1 MSVCCCFRHFA
12 GNFTGQNA
20 DVYQSTYEQELRDYG
35 YSQRERREQTSP
47 VGSDYRAESTASFSR
62 STSARQRSPS
72 YERHDS
78 YDERYYGD
86 CYRDTDSQADDRES
100 VWSQRSG
107 GGSSGRK
114 RDSHEKYDDR
124 YVVHKHLEDGSS
136 KDASAVHGFSPLG
149 SEHSHRSRDVKYRS
163 SHSKSPVSGRKD
175 KDRGSR
181 RGTTPPT
188 PTDDDFPLGGKG
200 SAHGGSGGGV
210 DPKEVKHKLLKIT
223 KHDKDAGMDVQ
234 MQDVCNN
241 VDTASKGAKATPS
254 VYRSSGDVRSQVGK
268 PRKRALDETE
278 SLAKKPCVRDR
289 AAISL
294 KVEEYISRQKKAF
307 EKKKLDQIARSDKT
321 NDVGDEP
328 TSVKTGDDSVAATE
342 AKHLPAARGDGA
354 DRTATC
360 NASSPSSKTSSEPD
374 VECES
379 VAGSDVL
386 NLEKE
391 KRQLLR
397 MLEQLDETGSV
408 SDEQGASVAALEL
421 EVSRHLKKPK
431 LDGVAGIEREP
442 SSLVMKLQR
451 DIAKLPSSTDSVETT
466 SQLVTDMIAV
476 SNSGDSGKHADY
488 SKFEPID
495 TTRSFR
501 KQMEARRRVEEQ
513 DGTAVRVA
521 DGGKREQKRTA
532 CKFNPPPPLK
542 HIECCDDEQV
552 PATDEYTSLAEVPA
566 EFKSKKR
573 RKSAAVPEV
582 DTFTKLK
589 RSYRT
594 RNANAMLSSG
604 DEGDEQ
610 SEKAEL
616 AAKQEKVLEDI
627 VTLLTEHKHRDQP
640 GKGELKSPHSS
651 RRESKNPPR
660 IIPDSVVIGGGG
672 DGKAESNGPQE
683 PRKMPRGRR
692 RGSPMS
698 LPLPRFAFETC
709 WSPRQSPK
717 HSVKP
722 SDLTGSPKERSPMGS
737 KINSPSFSPGC
748 QHSPTV
754 APQKT
759 LPSMPQPPSPAL
771 TPPPPPPPPVSRGT
785 TDTPLK
791 PQLSSTEGTALVSV
805 TRPLVVDT
813 GQGSVQ
819 GPVTQQLDVASPSP
833 AATVAAPPPLH
844 TAATQQAE
852 TVICQLSAV
861 SPSMADGR
869 TDTDD
874 TVEVKPSTPDEP
886 PTQLISESESTQ
898 DSVPAVSQENA
909 GAEPQPDTTSAPVTD
924 NDTKTVN
931 HKDHASVDKPEKAT
945 PSNVLSPKL
954 DSSDT
959 DLSELGSPNQP
970 SLEEQIRALDEKLSL
985 TAAAVHAVK
994 MPDTSALSL
1003 SDYRERFRVKR
1014 RTDAP
1019 LPPTTAVAMPPKPE
1033 PSDIA
1038 KSLLARNSIF
1048 DQDSKRLKQ
1057 INEKYEMRG
1066 VRGMSVDEPVR
1077 TSRDVTGL
1085 EYEALTTPVFGAIGR
1100 QSSAPGSTMQQVL
1113 PVSLARA
1120 MTQPKSAPPASS
1132 VGEKG
1137 FSYNGRT
1144 LGSPRVVAANS
1155 IAVETP
1161 YLQNATSS
1169 VHSSQQNSGPLT
1181 AFGAGV
1187 SAATAAKL
1195 KLSPASDSQDGK
1207 LVINLSPVSQ
1217 TGSSVTTC
1225 VSQKP
1230 AQSPVRPSEPTR
1242 LKPILCQTSGQ
1253 CVTSNSVTS
1262 NSQRWTDN
1270 PQKPPLVV
1278 PTTNPVAPGVNADV
1292 SKPKD
1297 PHASPSVTTSL
1308 KKPVR
1313 DFGESSHS
1321 KKDAPSVPKQK
1332 SVDEHTNVDK
1342 TKART
1347 KEVCD
1352 TPTKIAQKGG
1362 EAKNESTSSAKTSGE
1377 PANKKPKL
1385 QSDKK
1390 DKKHSSMSKSD
1401 DNPSSGSGSSK
1412 KCVSTTSA
1420 VSKPGSAVKCNKVV
1434 AKDNAKRADEKDRN
1448 REHGK
1453 HADKSKP
1460 HSSGLVKDKQQKSR
1474 DDSHEVVR
1482 QDSSGKDKRH
1492 SKPKERIEKEKDVA
1506 KSDRSETQKSA
1517 SVAERTE
1524 CKDAVKSVVSGD
1536 MTKLDRID
1544 HVKCESLPSD
1554 KPEHK
1559 PEHKPEQEDKT
1570 GPETDGAAS
1579 TRDQHKG
1586 VKLEKRDSKSKDRG
1600 SDGKHSKTSD
1610 GKPSKER
1617 TKEQHSG
1624 HDGKPKSKLNNK
1636 VVDKQKNRTGKPV
1649 DSAKDSRCS
1658 KGEKEK
1664 CGKERS
1670 ERDKDRKGDKGQQ
1683 RDREH
1688 SGNPKKATE
1697 TPSASKEKSDRSH
1710 HKVDDE
1716 KHTTSN
1722 PPEKTTEKPAEKS
1735 SKTSSSKTSDD
1746 RPDKANKSCR
1756 SEKSSKQLVSG
1767 SHSGAA
1773 DSASASARTSSS
1785 VCGSTSST
1793 GGAGAGGADG
1803 RGRHNDRRPSGTK
1816 ENRSGK
1822 SKPRDDRDE
1831 KSKLSRDSKQD
1842 KKSSSS
1848 LMSTTQHQE
1857 KTPKARVRRESKSC
1871 DENRELKQLHAE
1883 LNAEL
1888 IDEWSY
1894 CSMYDRLKRRSNKEK
1909 TEDGDGKK
1917 LSQVNVAVIHTPQ

>member
-1 MSVCCCFRHFA
+1 MNVCCCFRHFA
-12 GNFTGQNA
+12 GNFSGQNA

-47 VGSDYRAESTASFSR
+47 VGSDYRAESTTSFSR

-107 GGSSGRK
+107 GGSTGRK
-114 RDSHEKYDDR
+114 RDSHEKQYDDR
-124 YVVHKHLEDGSS
+124 YVMHKHFEDGSS

-149 SEHSHRSRDVKYRS
+149 SEHSQRSRDVKYRS

-200 SAHGGSGGGV
+200 SSHAGGGGV

-241 VDTASKGAKATPS
+241 VDVVSKSAKATPS

-268 PRKRALDETE
+268 PRKRALDETD

-321 NDVGDEP
+321 NDVGDELTP
-328 TSVKTGDDSVAATE
+328 VKIGDDSVAATD
-342 AKHLPAARGDGA
+342 AKHLPAARVDGT

-391 KRQLLR
+391 KRQLLK

-408 SDEQGASVAALEL
+408 SDEQGASVAALE
-421 EVSRHLKKPK
+421 VSRHLKKPK
-431 LDGVAGIEREP
+431 LDGVAGIERDP

-451 DIAKLPSSTDSVETT
+451 DIAKFPTSTDGIETT

-476 SNSGDSGKHADY
+476 SNSGDLEKHTDY

-501 KQMEARRRVEEQ
+501 KQMEARRRVEQQ
-513 DGTAVRVA
+513 DGTAVRVT

-627 VTLLTEHKHRDQP
+627 VTLLTEQKQRDQP

-722 SDLTGSPKERSPMGS
+722 SELTGSPKERSPMGS

-754 APQKT
+754 ALQKT
-759 LPSMPQPPSPAL
+759 VPSMPQPPSPAL
-771 TPPPPPPPPVSRGT
+771 TPPPPPPPPPSRGT

-791 PQLSSTEGTALVSV
+791 PQLSSTEGTALVSI

-813 GQGSVQ
+813 GQPLAQ
-819 GPVTQQLDVASPSP
+819 GPATQQLDVASPSP
-833 AATVAAPPPLH
+833 AATVAAPPPPPPLH
-844 TAATQQAE
+844 TASTQQAE
-852 TVICQLSAV
+852 TVVCQPPVV
-861 SPSMADGR
+861 SPSMADVR
-869 TDTDD
+869 TETDE
-874 TVEVKPSTPDEP
+874 TMEMKPSTPDEP
-886 PTQLISESESTQ
+886 LTQLVSESESTQ

-909 GAEPQPDTTSAPVTD
+909 SAELQQDTTSAPVTD

-931 HKDHASVDKPEKAT
+931 HKDHVSVDKPEEAT

-1100 QSSAPGSTMQQVL
+1100 QSSAPGLTMQQVM
-1113 PVSLARA
+1113 PVSIARA
-1120 MTQPKSAPPASS
+1120 MAQPKSAPPASS

-1155 IAVETP
+1155 IAVESP
-1161 YLQNATSS
+1161 YLQNATSI
-1169 VHSSQQNSGPLT
+1169 VHSSQQNTGPLT

-1217 TGSSVTTC
+1217 TGSCVTTC
-1225 VSQKP
+1225 VLQKP
-1230 AQSPVRPSEPTR
+1230 AQSPVRPSEPAR

-1270 PQKPPLVV
+1270 PQKPLTVA
-1278 PTTNPVAPGVNADV
+1278 PTTNPVAPCVNADV

-1297 PHASPSVTTSL
+1297 PLASPSVSTSQ

-1332 SVDEHTNVDK
+1332 SADEHTNVDK

-1347 KEVCD
+1347 KEVWD
-1352 TPTKIAQKGG
+1352 TPTKTAQKSAKAEPALTKN

-1390 DKKHSSMSKSD
+1390 DKKHGSVSKSD
-1401 DNPSSGSGSSK
+1401 ENPSSASSSSK

-1434 AKDNAKRADEKDRN
+1434 AKDNTKRTDEKDRN

-1453 HADKSKP
+1453 HTDKSKP

-1474 DDSHEVVR
+1474 DDGHDVVR

-1506 KSDRSETQKSA
+1506 KSDRSETQKST

-1524 CKDAVKSVVSGD
+1524 CKDAVKSVDSGD
-1536 MTKLDRID
+1536 VTKVDRTD

-1554 KPEHK
+1554 KPE
-1559 PEHKPEQEDKT
+1559 QEDRT
-1570 GPETDGAAS
+1570 GPETEGAAS
-1579 TRDQHKG
+1579 ARDQHKG
-1586 VKLEKRDSKSKDRG
+1586 EKQVKLEKRDSKSKDRG

-1610 GKPSKER
+1610 GKPSKDR

-1636 VVDKQKNRTGKPV
+1636 VVDKQKNRSGKIV

-1670 ERDKDRKGDKGQQ
+1670 DREKDRKGDRGQQ

-1688 SGNPKKATE
+1688 SGNPKKGTE
-1697 TPSASKEKSDRSH
+1697 SQSASKEKSDRSH

-1716 KHTTSN
+1716 KQTHYKQSPREDSRRRRRRRKLRKSRASRRAARRQTTGRTKQTRAAGVRN
-1722 PPEKTTEKPAEKS
+1722 RPNNLCRAATAVQRTVPGRVLVRVDPIPAPAVLAPVVLTDGANTT
-1735 SKTSSSKTSDD
+1735 
-1746 RPDKANKSCR
+1746 
-1756 SEKSSKQLVSG
+1756 
-1767 SHSGAA
+1767 
-1773 DSASASARTSSS
+1773 
-1785 VCGSTSST
+1785 T
-1793 GGAGAGGADG
+1793 G
-1803 RGRHNDRRPSGTK
+1803 DRRPLRRTDQV
-1816 ENRSGK
+1816 NRSRETTETR
-1822 SKPRDDRDE
+1822 SQSCHETR
-1831 KSKLSRDSKQD
+1831 SRTRSRHR
-1842 KKSSSS
+1842 
-1848 LMSTTQHQE
+1848 HQ
-1857 KTPKARVRRESKSC
+1857 RRRR
-1871 DENRELKQLHAE
+1871 NT
-1883 LNAEL
+1883 
-1888 IDEWSY
+1888 
-1894 CSMYDRLKRRSNKEK
+1894 RRSPRR
-1909 TEDGDGKK
+1909 G
-1917 LSQVNVAVIHTPQ
+1917 